1 MALHRDIFWL
11 GRQWAVT
18 GYGVQ
23 ACDQRQRGEFDIEAS
38 QLWEDRV
45 EGSLR
50 AKDWLNVEDFDKALA
65 VARKRYPPPPQE
77 AACLEQSL
85 SHLKDGDPL
94 EHRPKSAQIFDMRL
108 DGLSAKFGPLWRIR
122 ARR

>member
-18 GYGVQ
+18 GYGIQ

-45 EGSLR
+45 VESLR

-65 VARKRYPPPPQE
+65 VARKRYLQPPPKPEVGESVSRSNDTE
-77 AACLEQSL
+77 AV
-85 SHLKDGDPL
+85 
-94 EHRPKSAQIFDMRL
+94 AQPTPSVQAFDMRV
-108 DGLSAKFGPLWRIR
+108 DGLSAKLGSLWRIR

>member
-18 GYGVQ
+18 GYGIQ

-45 EGSLR
+45 VESLR
-50 AKDWLNVEDFDKALA
+50 AKDWLNGEDFDKALA
-65 VARKRYPPPPQE
+65 VARKRYPQPPRKPEAGEGVSRSNDTDAVEQPTPSVQE
-77 AACLEQSL
+77 
-85 SHLKDGDPL
+85 
-94 EHRPKSAQIFDMRL
+94 FDMRVG
-108 DGLSAKFGPLWRIR
+108 GLSAKLGSLWRIR
-122 ARR
+122 VRR